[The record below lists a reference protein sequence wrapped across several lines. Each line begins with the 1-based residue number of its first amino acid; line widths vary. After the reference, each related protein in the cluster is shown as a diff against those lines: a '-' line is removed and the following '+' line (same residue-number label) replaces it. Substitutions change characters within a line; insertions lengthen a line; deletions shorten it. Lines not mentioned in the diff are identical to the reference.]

1 MHLTAI
7 KELMNNLGYS
17 SKDRETYNKLKNRIE
32 NTVKDALEGTKLSR
46 DQYTRFLFFVKS
58 TQSAD
63 ESMCDIMS
71 DSALK
76 LFDDGQQFTP
86 RDILL
91 MHSYFSKFELF
102 SSSSPNFTKLMN
114 YLNQQINHFMEIST
128 DTFLLHNLH
137 SLLTLAATSS
147 QYLSRLYNHRLDKL
161 LQAHGPHNKKES

>member
-7 KELMNNLGYS
+7 KELMINLGYNR
-17 SKDRETYNKLKNRIE
+17 KDRETYNKLKNKIE
-32 NTVKDALEGTKLSR
+32 KTVKDALEGTNLSR
-46 DQYTRFLFFVKS
+46 DQYTRFLYFVKS

-63 ESMCDIMS
+63 ESMYDIMS

-76 LFDDGQQFTP
+76 LFDNGQQFTP

-91 MHSYFSKFELF
+91 MHSYFSKFDLS
-102 SSSSPNFTKLMN
+102 SSSSPNSTKLMN
-114 YLNQQINHFMEIST
+114 YLNQQINHFIEIST

-147 QYLSRLYNHRLDKL
+147 QYLSRLYNQRLDKL
-161 LQAHGPHNKKES
+161 LQAHGPHNQKES